1 MFSSWQ
7 KYVNDLNKKHVHHI
21 LSNIVFRKIGGRDS
35 SVGKS
40 SASQSRDPGS
50 NPGGGLTRVTQ
61 CMKEGKRLPAVKV
74 ILHQL
79 AWLTGA

>member
-1 MFSSWQ
+1 M
-7 KYVNDLNKKHVHHI
+7 VGNLLI
-21 LSNIVFRKIGGRDS
+21 LILTMLMSGGRDS

-40 SASQSRDPGS
+40 SASQSGGPRFEFPVGLGS
-50 NPGGGLTRVTQ
+50 GHP
-61 CMKEGKRLPAVKV
+61 MHEWEGKRLPAVNV